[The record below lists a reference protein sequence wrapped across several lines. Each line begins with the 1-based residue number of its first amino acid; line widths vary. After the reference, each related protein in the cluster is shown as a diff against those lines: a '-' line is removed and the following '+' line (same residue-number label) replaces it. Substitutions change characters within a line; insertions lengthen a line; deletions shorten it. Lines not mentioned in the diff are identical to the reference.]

1 MIRLLM
7 VVSLLLGWTDS
18 VHCHSGGTSGFATI
32 TINGASVR
40 YGVTMAE
47 IPPGAMADSMHIGQQ
62 NSVVDY
68 RPLAEA
74 LRQKVR
80 ISSDGREC
88 TDASPQITPPATKD
102 KGVAVTLQFDCPQA
116 GSRISIRDDMS
127 DALGNDHHTLA
138 IIMWSGGSQQFA
150 FGTDA
155 RETAVTV
162 SAAPEV
168 SRGAGS
174 FFPFGILHILTGYD
188 HLVFLLALI
197 LRGGNV
203 WSMLKIITAF
213 TLAHSITL
221 ALAALNIIALPGRL
235 IEAVIA
241 LSIVYV
247 AVENLF
253 LKHAVSHRWAVSF
266 LFGLVHGFGFSNVL
280 RELGLPR
287 EGLVWSLLN
296 FNLGVETGQAVAV
309 LLAVPSLLWIR
320 RHPWESRIVTTISG
334 VILLVGL
341 GLFVGRVFFDA
352 F

>member
-1 MIRLLM
+1 M
-7 VVSLLLGWTDS
+7 
-18 VHCHSGGTSGFATI
+18 
-32 TINGASVR
+32 
-40 YGVTMAE
+40 
-47 IPPGAMADSMHIGQQ
+47 
-62 NSVVDY
+62 
-68 RPLAEA
+68 
-74 LRQKVR
+74 
-80 ISSDGREC
+80 
-88 TDASPQITPPATKD
+88 
-102 KGVAVTLQFDCPQA
+102 
-116 GSRISIRDDMS
+116 
-127 DALGNDHHTLA
+127 GNDHHTLA

-221 ALAALNIIALPGRL
+221 ALAALNIIALPGSL
-235 IEAVIA
+235 IEAIIA
-241 LSIVYV
+241 LSIIYV
-247 AVENLF
+247 AAENLF

-287 EGLVWSLLN
+287 EGLIWSLLN
-296 FNLGVETGQAVAV
+296 FNLGC
-309 LLAVPSLLWIR
+309 
-320 RHPWESRIVTTISG
+320 
-334 VILLVGL
+334 
-341 GLFVGRVFFDA
+341 
-352 F
+352 